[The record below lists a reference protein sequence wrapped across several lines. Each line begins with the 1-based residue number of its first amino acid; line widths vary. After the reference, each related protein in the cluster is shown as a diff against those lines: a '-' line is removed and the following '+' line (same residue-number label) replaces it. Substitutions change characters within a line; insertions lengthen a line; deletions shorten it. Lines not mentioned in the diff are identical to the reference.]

1 MMLPDPTLASIG
13 YPVTIKN
20 VNASNCTVASLGG
33 GLIDGAATQT
43 LTQWAKAGYIT
54 DGTQWLSV

>member
-1 MMLPDPTLASIG
+1 MLPDPTLASIG